1 MPNLYLSL
9 LHYPVVNKQGEMITS
24 AVTNLDL
31 HDIARLSA
39 TYGVKAFYAVTPL
52 EDQKTLIEKIV
63 SHWTSGGGSRYN
75 PSRQQ
80 AFESIRIKDSLEDVV
95 NDIRLKDGQIPKTIV
110 TCARRN
116 PNSIGYTHL
125 RQKLNEN
132 MPFLLIFGTAWGLA
146 PKVMSEADYILD
158 PISGNTDYNHLSV
171 RSAASIILD
180 RLIGEYQ

>member
-9 LHYPVVNKQGEMITS
+9 LHYPVVNKQGETIAS

-52 EDQKTLIEKIV
+52 KDQKMLVEKIV

-80 AFESIRIKDSLEDVV
+80 AFESIRIKDSLEDVL
-95 NDIRLKDGQIPKTIV
+95 NDIRLRDGQIPKTIV
-110 TCARRN
+110 TCARRQD
-116 PNSIGYTHL
+116 NSIGYGQL
-125 RQKLNEN
+125 RCELKEES
-132 MPFLLIFGTAWGLA
+132 PFLLLFGTAWGLSPA
-146 PKVMSEADYILD
+146 VMSQADYILD